1 MTLNFVL
8 GKNQLDHHQKMMELF
23 KKDHTKNP
31 NGQFFFLVPNHIKFE
46 SEINMLKELGSDQDK
61 DSLIATSNV
70 QSFSFSRLAW
80 YFLRGDS
87 TFNAE
92 SLTETKSAMIL
103 RNIIDKNKKSLHI
116 FSGMS
121 EKSGFFEQLS
131 KQFNEFQNGQVQP
144 ADIEKTLKVD
154 DEVFFKD
161 KVEELNLIYSD
172 YLKATEKYETSDYQ
186 LNALANYMNQDLK
199 SKNYYFYVESF
210 SSFTAAELNLVS
222 SLLVNGA
229 SFNISL
235 IMEQPV
241 LGDLDNTSFY
251 YRPEH
256 TYQQLYQLARNNEI
270 PVYNNFAKTVRVGTD
285 IKKLED
291 YWIQS
296 SGSGIIQGDEKLD
309 SPNSVQIWKCT
320 NKQTEVSAVSTYI
333 RQLVATQNNRYRDFL
348 IVARD
353 LGQYRS
359 FIESFMEINDIPYFI
374 DLEKKMTDHPFKKL
388 IDLLFKVL
396 NRGMQSEDIIA
407 LLRTELMVPDQFE
420 SIAAYRDAV
429 DLTENYILAA
439 GVTKRNWLGDDFE
452 PEADLDETIDASVID
467 KYRLINI
474 IKNFVKEFFNELSD
488 FFEKEHSS
496 VKGATFLYNFL
507 DKYGVYKQ
515 LLNWQKQ
522 ATEQNDLS
530 LANQPEQVINKFNEI
545 LDEYVSVF
553 DDEKFDAKNFID
565 ILDAAFETA
574 QYSQIPSTLDAVNIS
589 EIGMVQPN
597 NRKIT
602 LILGST
608 TENMP
613 AASVSNNIITDDE
626 RKLIS
631 DSLGEDKFLKDSDE
645 VVNNSEP
652 FLHDLVFTTPS
663 NRLIFTYPGFTDDN
677 KQKDLSSYVVR
688 IKNHFGLDEQ
698 DILFNPEADEDDDQV
713 IRYVGSKSSSLNYLI
728 RVSRMAVDNKMD
740 ISNQWK
746 YVRNRLYNEEP
757 DKTEFVLNSL
767 NYKNI
772 PHDLNEK
779 TVSELYGDN
788 VNVSISRLE
797 TFYKNEYE
805 YFLKYGLRLAPRQ
818 IFEVTPAQTGSLFH
832 AVLDGLVKRLNNDST
847 NLRFLSD
854 EQIQKLVHQ
863 IFSDQIVYP
872 ENRIFRINDRMD
884 FISTKLEATVL
895 QLIMSMKE
903 QLTHNEFVPRASE
916 VTFGRIRNQENL
928 PGLSFDL
935 ANNHKINVRGKIDRI
950 DELTIDDM
958 NYLAVIDYKSSQHD
972 FSFAEFLEGLSMQMP
987 TYLQSLVANL
997 DILSEGK
1004 ATQIAGAFY
1013 SHIQNPK
1020 ITLNKKVK
1028 PDIELLKKFKLSG
1041 LIVDDEELLENLDTR
1056 LISGQSTVVPLRKKV
1071 DGTITVKENSLITKD
1086 DLFRILNYN
1095 KHLITKAGDDIYSG
1109 RLRLNPYRD
1118 RNLNTGLQYSDYKSI
1133 FEFDAML
1140 PENDYHEIINYNKK
1154 DVLVKIQSILEDGE

>member
-1 MTLNFVL
+1 MALNFVL
-8 GKNQLDHHQKMMELF
+8 GKNQFDHHQKMMELF
-23 KKDHTKNP
+23 RKEYQKNP
-31 NGQFFFLVPNHIKFE
+31 NDQFFFLVPNHIKFE
-46 SEINMLKELGSDQDK
+46 SEINMLKELGEDQDE
-61 DSLIATSNV
+61 LIATSNV

-80 YFLRGDS
+80 YFLRSNS
-87 TFNAE
+87 TFTAE

-103 RNIIDKNKKSLHI
+103 RDIINKNKKSLQI
-116 FSGMS
+116 FSGMT

-131 KQFNEFQNGQVQP
+131 KQFNEFQNGQIQP
-144 ADIEKTLKVD
+144 DDIEESLKTG

-161 KVEELNLIYSD
+161 KVAELNLIYRD
-172 YLKATEKYETSDYQ
+172 YLDATKNYQTNDYQ
-186 LNALANYMNQDLK
+186 LNALANYLNQDLK
-199 SKNYYFYVESF
+199 SKNYHFYIESF

-222 SLLVNGA
+222 SLIINGA

-235 IMEQPV
+235 IMEKPV
-241 LGDLDNTSFY
+241 LGELDSASFY
-251 YRPEH
+251 YRPEN
-256 TYQQLYQLARNNEI
+256 TYQQLYKLARNNQI
-270 PVYNNFAKTVRVGTD
+270 AVYNVFANEVRINKD
-285 IKKLED
+285 IRSLED

-296 SGSGIIQGDEKLD
+296 SSLGPVNGDTKLK

-320 NKQTEVSAVSTYI
+320 NKQTEVSAISTYI
-333 RQLVATQNNRYRDFL
+333 RQLVATQNNRYKDFL

-359 FIESFMEINDIPYFI
+359 FIESFMEVNDVPYFI
-374 DLEKKMTDHPFKKL
+374 DLEKKMTDHPFKKM
-388 IDLLFKVL
+388 IDLLFKIL
-396 NRGMQSEDIIA
+396 NRGMQSSDVIS
-407 LLRTELMVPDQFE
+407 LLRTELMLPVEFE
-420 SIAAYRDAV
+420 STAKFRDAV
-429 DLTENYILAA
+429 DLTENYVLAT
-439 GVTKRNWLGDDFE
+439 GITKRNWLGDDFK
-452 PEADLDETIDASVID
+452 PDADLDKDIDTSVIE
-467 KYRLINI
+467 KYHLINI
-474 IKNFVKEFFNELSD
+474 VKNFVKNLFTKLDEFFKTD
-488 FFEKEHSS
+488 HSS
-496 VKGATFLYNFL
+496 VDAATFLYNFL
-507 DKYGVYKQ
+507 DEQGVFKQ
-515 LLNWQKQ
+515 LLLWQKQ
-522 ATEQNDLS
+522 ATEKNDLS
-530 LANQPEQVINKFNEI
+530 LANQPEQVVNKFNEI

-553 DDEKFDAKNFID
+553 NDAKFDAKNFIE

-602 LILGST
+602 LILGAT
-608 TENMP
+608 TDNMP
-613 AASVSNNIITDDE
+613 AASVSNNIITNDE

-631 DSLGEDKFLKDSDE
+631 DSLGDDKFLKDSDE

-663 NRLIFTYPGFTDDN
+663 SRLIFTYPGFTDDN

-688 IKNHFGLDEQ
+688 IKNHFQLEEQ
-698 DILFNPEADEDDDQV
+698 DILFNPDANESEDQV

-728 RVSRMAVDNKMD
+728 RVSRLALDNKDD
-740 ISNQWK
+740 ISNSWK
-746 YVRNRLYNEEP
+746 YVRNQLYNEEP
-757 DKTEFVLNSL
+757 DKTEFVLDSL
-767 NYKNI
+767 NYKNL
-772 PHDLNEK
+772 PHDLNPK
-779 TVSELYGDN
+779 TVAKLYGEN

-805 YFLKYGLRLAPRQ
+805 YFLKYGLRLQPRQ

-847 NLRFLSD
+847 NLKYLSD
-854 EQIQKLVHQ
+854 SQIQQLVHQ

-916 VTFGRIRNQENL
+916 VTFGRIKNQQNL

-935 ANNHKINVRGKIDRI
+935 SNDHKINVRGKIDRI
-950 DELTIDDM
+950 DELTIDDV
-958 NYLAVIDYKSSQHD
+958 NYLAVIDYKSSKHD
-972 FSFAEFLEGLSMQMP
+972 FSFADFLAGLSMQMP

-997 DILSEGK
+997 DFLSEGNN
-1004 ATQIAGAFY
+1004 TQIAGAFY

-1020 ITLNKKVK
+1020 VTLNNKIK
-1028 PDIELLKKFKLSG
+1028 PDLELLKKFKLSG
-1041 LIVDDEELLENLDTR
+1041 LIVDDKELLDNLDTR
-1056 LISGQSTVVPLRKKV
+1056 LISGISTVLPMRKKK
-1071 DGTITVKENSLITKD
+1071 DGTIKVNESSLITKD
-1086 DLFRILNYN
+1086 DLFRILSYN
-1095 KHLITKAGDDIYSG
+1095 KHLITQAGDDIYSG

-1154 DVLVKIQSILEDGE
+1154 DVLEKIQSILEDGE